1 MKKQIIMSILLSVAM
16 LPAWGQNDS
25 DSTTVLKEVTVS
37 TGRKVMKLK
46 GASNTDLITSGEL
59 RKAACCNLGESFT
72 TNPSVDVS
80 YSDAATGARQIKLL
94 GLSGSYVQMLTENIP
109 NFRGAAAPY
118 GLGYIAGPWMS
129 TIAVS
134 KGASSVKNG
143 YESITGQINVEMKKP
158 QDEPQ
163 LAVNMYYDSNNKIEA
178 NVDGNLHFGEKWSGS
193 VLAHAENGFTAH
205 DINGDGFADMP
216 KVRQFA
222 VMPRVAYLGENYVM
236 QAAVKGLDE
245 RRLGGQIVHGKHFDD
260 PYKINIDT
268 RRVEAFTKNAYIF
281 DHENEGNIA
290 LILSGS
296 VHDQKANYGHRVA
309 DILEKEAYSSLMFE
323 RKWDGMHGLSLGLQ
337 ANYDDYRYRTILN
350 PTLDDLAK
358 HSNDK
363 EGVVGAY
370 GQYTLTLGSKLTA
383 MAGLR
388 YDWSTVYGSLVTP
401 RLHLRYNPDRTLSFH
416 ASAGRGSRSPHPL
429 AEYSYMLAS
438 SRRLEIAPDLKRE
451 SAWNY
456 GAGVN
461 KTFYPADK
469 KLTLSGEYYFTNFSR
484 QLLLDLNSNPH
495 AAIISSSDRRSFSH
509 ALQLEASFDVLED
522 LNLTA
527 AWRFTDVK
535 VDYGQGLVQKPLT
548 SRYKGLFTASYA
560 PMMGIWQFDLSLAL
574 NSGGKMP
581 TPYRLAD
588 GAMSWSENYKAYP
601 RLNAQITRN
610 FRQFAVYLGGENL
623 TGYHQKNAIID
634 AANPWG
640 PNFDATMIYGPLDGA
655 MVYAGFRFNFTQY

>member
-1 MKKQIIMSILLSVAM
+1 MKKQIIMSILLSLAM

-158 QDEPQ
+158 QDDPQ

-178 NVDGNLHFGEKWSGS
+178 NVDGNLHFGEKWSGA

-245 RRLGGQIVHGKHFDD
+245 RRLGGQIVHGKQFED

-588 GAMSWSENYKAYP
+588 GAMSWNENYKAYP

-610 FRQFAVYLGGENL
+610 FRLFSVYLGGENL

>member
-1 MKKQIIMSILLSVAM
+1 MKKQIIMSILLSLAM

-236 QAAVKGLDE
+236 QAAVKALDE

-358 HSNDK
+358 HSNDN

-388 YDWSTVYGSLVTP
+388 YDWSSVYGSLVTP
-401 RLHLRYNPDRTLSFH
+401 RLHLRYNPDRSLSFH

-588 GAMSWSENYKAYP
+588 GAMSWNENYKAYP